1 MKITLKEV
9 TTKFDALQPRERII
23 LAVAAAGVIYFLVN
37 LLLLNPEQKK
47 QKLLQQQIA
56 TQQKELLTFNTTNS
70 QISGQLA
77 QDPLAQA
84 RATRDSLKK
93 SIAEVD
99 ALLGQANAT
108 TPQVGELIKSMLN
121 ASPGLT
127 LVSLKTLPVATFYV
141 AKVAPANPI
150 NVANQ
155 TPPTNP
161 ATANKDLLVVPQATV
176 PQAPLTIYKHGVEV
190 SIKGNYLDMLPYL
203 QNLQKYPKRLFWYD
217 AKLDVTIYPE
227 SVLKITI
234 YTMSEQPT
242 SLLG

>member
-1 MKITLKEV
+1 MKITLKQV

-23 LAVAAAGVIYFLVN
+23 LAVAVAGVMYFLIN

-56 TQQKELLTFNTTNS
+56 AQQKELLTFNSTNS
-70 QISGQLA
+70 EISSQLT

-84 RATRDSLKK
+84 RATRDSLIK
-93 SIAEVD
+93 SIAEAD
-99 ALLGQANAT
+99 ALFGQANAT

-127 LVSLKTLPVATFYV
+127 LVSLKTLPVTTFYV
-141 AKVAPANPI
+141 AKVAPTSPI
-150 NVANQ
+150 TVSKKISTTTPASGKQEIVA
-155 TPPTNP
+155 
-161 ATANKDLLVVPQATV
+161 LPQAIIS
-176 PQAPLTIYKHGVEV
+176 QAPLTIYKHGVEV
-190 SIKGNYLDMLPYL
+190 SIKGNYLSMLPYL
-203 QNLQKYPKRLFWYD
+203 QNLQNYPERLFWYD

-234 YTMSEQPT
+234 YTMSEQPS